1 MRLSFAAPTSWI
13 ALSTL
18 LFSLN
23 ASAGIEQQLSQCAAK
38 QDKLDRLI
46 CYDNLAA
53 KVGNKSQ
60 ASSHMA
66 PVSKPAPTP
75 QPKPAPQSAAV
86 VASTPASAEA
96 SFGKVYKEEKA
107 EVEKIVM
114 TVKSVKKNPRGILT
128 ISFDNGQVWKQ
139 NDTNRFKVKAGET
152 VFIEKGA
159 LGSFLLGKDDTNAT
173 IRVKRID

>member
-46 CYDNLAA
+46 CYDKLAA
-53 KVGNKSQ
+53 KVGNKAQ
-60 ASSHMA
+60 SSKHVA

-75 QPKPAPQSAAV
+75 QAAAV

-96 SFGKVYKEEKA
+96 SFGKAQK
-107 EVEKIVM
+107 VERVELDKVNL
-114 TVKSVKKNPRGILT
+114 TVASVQKNPHGALT
-128 ISFDNGQVWKQ
+128 ITFNNGQVWKQ
-139 NDTNRFKVKAGET
+139 SDTRRYRLKAGDK
-152 VFIEKGA
+152 VYIEKAA

>member
-53 KVGNKSQ
+53 KVGNQSQ
-60 ASSHMA
+60 ASSHVA

-75 QPKPAPQSAAV
+75 QPKPAPQAAAV
-86 VASTPASAEA
+86 VASTPAAPEA

-107 EVEKIVM
+107 EVDKIVM
-114 TVKSVKKNPRGILT
+114 TVKTVKKNQHGVLT

-139 NDTNRFKVKAGET
+139 NDTNRFKLKAGET

>member
-23 ASAGIEQQLSQCAAK
+23 ASAGIEQQLSQCAAH

-53 KVGNKSQ
+53 KVGYKSQ
-60 ASSHMA
+60 ANSHVA
-66 PVSKPAPTP
+66 PVSKPAPAA
-75 QPKPAPQSAAV
+75 QPKPAPQAAAV
-86 VASTPASAEA
+86 VASTPAASEA
-96 SFGKVYKEEKA
+96 SFGKVQK
-107 EVEKIVM
+107 VEKVELDKVNL
-114 TVKSVKKNPRGILT
+114 TVASVQKNAHGALT
-128 ISFDNGQVWKQ
+128 ITFDNGQVWKQ
-139 NDTNRFKVKAGET
+139 NDSRRFRLKAGDK
-152 VFIEKGA
+152 VYIEKGA
-159 LGSFLLGKDDTNAT
+159 LGSFLLGKEDANAT

>member
-1 MRLSFAAPTSWI
+1 MRLRFAAPTGWI

-46 CYDNLAA
+46 CYDKLAA
-53 KVGNKSQ
+53 KVGNKPQ
-60 ASSHMA
+60 ANSHVA
-66 PVSKPAPTP
+66 PVSKPAPAP
-75 QPKPAPQSAAV
+75 QPKPAPQAAAV
-86 VASTPASAEA
+86 VASTPAAAEA

-107 EVEKIVM
+107 ELDKINL
-114 TVKSVKKNPRGILT
+114 TVVSIRKNPHGALT
-128 ISFDNGQVWKQ
+128 ITFDNGQVWKQ
-139 NDTNRFKVKAGET
+139 NDSRRYKLKTGEKVY
-152 VFIEKGA
+152 IEKGA
-159 LGSFLLGKDDTNAT
+159 LGSFLLGKEDTNAT

>member
-53 KVGNKSQ
+53 KVGNQSQ
-60 ASSHMA
+60 ASSHVA
-66 PVSKPAPTP
+66 PVSKPTP
-75 QPKPAPQSAAV
+75 AAQPKPAPQAAAV
-86 VASTPASAEA
+86 VASTPAAPEA
-96 SFGKVYKEEKA
+96 SFGKVQK
-107 EVEKIVM
+107 VEKVELDKVNL
-114 TVKSVKKNPRGILT
+114 TVASVQKNPHGKLT
-128 ISFDNGQVWKQ
+128 ITFDNGQVWKQ
-139 NDTNRFKVKAGET
+139 NDSRRFRLKVGEK
-152 VFIEKGA
+152 VYIEKGA
-159 LGSFLLGKDDTNAT
+159 LGSFLLGKNDSNTT